1 MPTMKIMRRG
11 GDGDTGPSPSKAT
24 SETGSDGKD
33 KALSAK
39 EKFVPLNN
47 QYIYTLA
54 NRIRLSREE
63 REAAYNRAR
72 ERIFGKE
79 YKSGDATPG
88 MVTHVCSFQ
97 SHC

>member
-1 MPTMKIMRRG
+1 MPAMKIMRRG
-11 GDGDTGPSPSKAT
+11 GGGDGETGPSPSKAT

-39 EKFVPLNN
+39 EKFVPAMARKSHHLL
-47 QYIYTLA
+47 TVF
-54 NRIRLSREE
+54 RLSREE

-79 YKSGDATPG
+79 ENSGEATPG
-88 MVTHVCSFQ
+88 MLHSIF
-97 SHC
+97 